1 LKKPRHNRWKN
12 LELRKLKPINAQHL
26 TSFSKINSNKE
37 HFRTLNHHQR
47 MEIALIKK
55 SSRTK
60 LSTRNPQQPTAA
72 RIQRNRNRRK
82 INTEKQE
89 VKRKTHL
96 TVIGVCTTIR
106 PENSGT

>member
-1 LKKPRHNRWKN
+1 
-12 LELRKLKPINAQHL
+12 
-26 TSFSKINSNKE
+26 
-37 HFRTLNHHQR
+37 

-60 LSTRNPQQPTAA
+60 LSTSNPQQP
-72 RIQRNRNRRK
+72 INSK
-82 INTEKQE
+82 NTEKPKPQKNQYRE
-89 VKRKTHL
+89 AGSKKETHL